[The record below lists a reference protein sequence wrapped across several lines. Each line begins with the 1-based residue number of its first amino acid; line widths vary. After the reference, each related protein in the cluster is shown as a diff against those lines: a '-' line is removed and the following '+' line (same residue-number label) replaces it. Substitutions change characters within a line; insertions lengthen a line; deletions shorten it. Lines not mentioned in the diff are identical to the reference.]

1 MVKYTN
7 FYETV
12 KEADMRL
19 RHTLVMYDGEPYY
32 VLLISDHKKD
42 GVFRIY
48 MDKAGNEHGF
58 AFQREQVPY
67 EASSSWNVTATVM
80 DDWLE
85 KNPDKGVIRKM
96 MNSPKFN
103 QFKPFPLGMINK
115 SEGRR
120 VGKKVVSQY

>member
-1 MVKYTN
+1 
-7 FYETV
+7 
-12 KEADMRL
+12 MRL

-85 KNPDKGVIRKM
+85 KNPDKGVIRKR
-96 MNSPKFN
+96 
-103 QFKPFPLGMINK
+103 
-115 SEGRR
+115 SEERR
-120 VGKKVVSQY
+120 VGKECVSTCRSRWSQYHSKKKKHRIRN

>member
-85 KNPDKGVIRKM
+85 KNPDRQSTRLTSSHYCASRMPSYARK
-96 MNSPKFN
+96 K
-103 QFKPFPLGMINK
+103 NK
-115 SEGRR
+115 R
-120 VGKKVVSQY
+120 

>member
-32 VLLISDHKKD
+32 VLLIPDHKKD

-67 EASSSWNVTATVM
+67 EASSSWNVTATEM

-85 KNPDKGVIRKM
+85 KNLDQGVMRDRKSTRW
-96 MNSPKFN
+96 NSFQHCISHMPTSSLIIKF
-103 QFKPFPLGMINK
+103 QLI
-115 SEGRR
+115 
-120 VGKKVVSQY
+120 

>member
-1 MVKYTN
+1 
-7 FYETV
+7 
-12 KEADMRL
+12 MRISDWSSD
-19 RHTLVMYDGEPYY
+19 VCSSD
-32 VLLISDHKKD
+32 LLSSDHKKD

-103 QFKPFPLGMINK
+103 QFKPFPLGKI
-115 SEGRR
+115 GRASCRER
-120 VGKKVVSQY
+120 VCQYV

>member
-7 FYETV
+7 FDETV

-58 AFQREQVPY
+58 AFQREQDPY
-67 EASSSWNVTATVM
+67 EASTSWNVTATGL
-80 DDWLE
+80 DACLE
-85 KNPDKGVIRKM
+85 NNPDKGGIRTM
-96 MNSPKFN
+96 MNQHKLN
-103 QFKPFPLGMINK
+103 QCNPLTQEMINK
-115 SEGRR
+115 DGFD
-120 VGKKVVSQY
+120 V